1 MYRAVKSGSKIF
13 VSEQVTLL
21 EKILGRDKP
30 PLELVPREA
39 VSVEAEYIFNGHFYL
54 MSFEKP

>member
-1 MYRAVKSGSKIF
+1 
-13 VSEQVTLL
+13 VTLF
-21 EKILGRDKP
+21 EKILERDKP

-39 VSVEAEYIFNGHFYL
+39 VNVEAEYIFNGHFYL